1 MLKIKAKTSRIKDIS
16 DEYPEIDKYS
26 EIMDSDEYP
35 KIDEYSDI
43 INTRGELRE
52 IYTKLEILQDLY
64 KDLKNTYNEIYGEC
78 ISMLKM
84 FDEYTNEEERHSDI
98 FRYLSG
104 YMYILSLVSSE
115 DEFKLLLTSKKDI
128 RDLHIDI
135 KKYNFYVTVLLY
147 FGAILKTYI
156 VDDSDENGNFRYII
170 EFRKKNVDLEI
181 KNLIN
186 IDQNNIDDIFQLLI
200 DNNIINKNNKDEF
213 YIIDRYPNW
222 FELYDIFE
230 KTQNKRYN
238 SEEKSDI
245 KIECNKNNF
254 RKFK

>member
-1 MLKIKAKTSRIKDIS
+1 MNIKEIHIKLK
-16 DEYPEIDKYS
+16 
-26 EIMDSDEYP
+26 
-35 KIDEYSDI
+35 
-43 INTRGELRE
+43 
-52 IYTKLEILQDLY
+52 ILQDWY
-64 KDLKNTYNEIYGEC
+64 KNLKNTYDKIYEEY
-78 ISMLKM
+78 ISMSKT
-84 FDEYTNEEERHSDI
+84 FEQYADEEEQRDM
-98 FRYLSG
+98 FRELSG
-104 YMYILSLVSSE
+104 YVYILSLVSSE
-115 DEFKLLLTSKKDI
+115 EELKLLLNREKDI
-128 RDLHIDI
+128 YSLHIDTR
-135 KKYNFYVTVLLY
+135 KYIFYITAIFY
-147 FGAILKTYI
+147 FGEILKTYMI
-156 VDDSDENGNFRYII
+156 DNSDDYGYITA
-170 EFRKKNVDLEI
+170 EFRKKSVVREI